1 MHRAE
6 YTYHKAKA
14 SAYAHAGLSAKAR
27 SHSRRAAYYRTA
39 FGAQKRH
46 MIFVL
51 SPLNAAMAAKLQA
64 MLSEQGRQIDVYIQ
78 GFSNPALYPAE
89 CGDESA
95 WRGNNCNNLLPAQF
109 NQYASDDALALS
121 KLIKANKGKRDV
133 NFFIVPTQIVKNN
146 LFNNAVKSE
155 FKELLSAKWTELDD
169 FVQRKIIAWH
179 NRRQLNTASDLANKM
194 QDLDVSTLAS
204 LSLEPLF
211 DPFVAYIVDQDSVTG
226 DGRLFEFVNAE
237 VGEDDRLM
245 PTISQSHSPDP
256 SNVRFVR
263 HKNTQSAVEDAKKY
277 AQYIMRALT
286 GAIHKSSAI
295 DDANVEV
302 SIVQD
307 WADWDNPIAAKCIL
321 YTVPGKATLYSVGR
335 PVESQGCGMPDYG
348 AKWDG
353 TRPSWRAPS
362 WPPCT
367 HVDEKLST
375 KEAINVAATWVAVF
389 RTWLERAPNRILS
402 VVNAGFTKYHGMNPT
417 MHTPIVDIWFA
428 TEPSSVYGVNYY
440 DDDESKKQELLKTL
454 GTMDQVTKIRVGTTE
469 QVTKM
474 SAPVRVV

>member
-27 SHSRRAAYYRTA
+27 SHTRRAAYYRTA
-39 FGAQKRH
+39 FGAKKNH
-46 MIFVL
+46 KIFVL
-51 SPLNAAMAAKLQA
+51 SPLNAAMEAKLQA

-78 GFSNPALYPAE
+78 GFSNPALYQAE
-89 CGDESA
+89 CGEERT
-95 WRGNNCNNLLPAQF
+95 WRDNNCHNLLPAQF

-121 KLIKANKGKRDV
+121 KLINTNKGKPDV

-155 FKELLSAKWTELDD
+155 FKKLLSANWTELDD

-179 NRRQLNTASDLANKM
+179 SRWQLKTASELATKVREF
-194 QDLDVSTLAS
+194 DVSTTLAG

-211 DPFVAYIVDQDSVTG
+211 DPFVAYILDQYDAT
-226 DGRLFEFVNAE
+226 DRLFDLVNAE
-237 VGEDDRLM
+237 VGEDERRM
-245 PTISQSHSPDP
+245 PTISQSHARDP

-263 HKNTQSAVEDAKKY
+263 HRDPQSAVEDAKRY

-286 GAIHKSSAI
+286 GAIHKSSGI
-295 DDANVEV
+295 YDDNLEV

-307 WADWDNPIAAKCIL
+307 WADWDNLISVKCIL
-321 YTVPGKATLYSVGR
+321 YTVPGRATLYSVGR
-335 PVESQGCGMPDYG
+335 PVESQGCGLPDYG

-375 KEAINVAATWVAVF
+375 KEAINVAATWVAEF
-389 RTWLERAPNRILS
+389 RTWIERAPNRILS

-428 TEPSSVYGVNYY
+428 TEPSSVFGVEYY
-440 DDDESKKQELLKTL
+440 DRDESKKQELLKTL
-454 GTMDQVTKIRVGTTE
+454 GTMDQVTK
-469 QVTKM
+469 M